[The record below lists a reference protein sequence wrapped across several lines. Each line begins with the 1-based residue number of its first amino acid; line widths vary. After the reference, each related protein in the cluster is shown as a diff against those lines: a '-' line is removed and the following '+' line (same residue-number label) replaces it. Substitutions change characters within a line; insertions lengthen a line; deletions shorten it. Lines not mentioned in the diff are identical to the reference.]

1 MNNQTPQ
8 EVITELSNNTT
19 NRAKLP
25 IAKISKKRNGT
36 TRSFPYSAKLA
47 DKILSLVSEG
57 KSVTHILSYKNMPS
71 VHTFMKWMDEN
82 PELRT
87 EYTRA
92 RAQKPHF
99 LVEKALE
106 APDLALNEINEA
118 DPDDRRVNAR
128 VQAYRL
134 RADIN
139 TKVAGLY
146 NREEYGDTPAVQV
159 NTAVG
164 IQLQMLPS
172 ERIVTKSD

>member
-1 MNNQTPQ
+1 MN
-8 EVITELSNNTT
+8 E
-19 NRAKLP
+19 
-25 IAKISKKRNGT
+25 
-36 TRSFPYSAKLA
+36 Y
-47 DKILSLVSEG
+47 
-57 KSVTHILSYKNMPS
+57 
-71 VHTFMKWMDEN
+71 
-82 PELRT
+82 PEIR
-87 EYTRA
+87 EQYTRA
-92 RAQKPHF
+92 RAAKAHL

-106 APDLALNEINEA
+106 APELALNEINQA